1 MKTDALHSITNW
13 IDHNRY
19 TVLSVLMFIVA
30 LGIIFSLTGCESTT
44 GALAATTGDG
54 VALKV
59 TRSEFEHQAL
69 VGDKDFAIRR
79 IQLDGLAAVFN
90 EEVAAFNAQV
100 QAGQED
106 LLRQDLFKQQFLET
120 VGGVAISA
128 TEGTLN
134 PTALLPIAI
143 GLLGGALG
151 LGTSADNRRKD
162 KVISTLKVDQLI
174 STTG

>member
-1 MKTDALHSITNW
+1 MKNDVLHSITNW

-19 TVLSVLMFIVA
+19 TVASILVFMVA

-44 GALAATTGDG
+44 TALAATTEDAA
-54 VALKV
+54 VVKV

-69 VGDKDFAIRR
+69 VGEKDFAIRR
-79 IQLDGLAAVFN
+79 IELDGLVAVFN
-90 EEVAAFNAQV
+90 EEVATFNAQV
-100 QAGQED
+100 QAGLEN
-106 LLRQDLFKQQFLET
+106 LVRQDLFKQQFLET
-120 VGGVAISA
+120 VGGIAISA

-162 KVISTLKVDQLI
+162 KLISTLKVDQLV